1 MIKSFFKDNNIDFF
15 EDASL
20 KKYNTYRVDARC
32 KYLVFPKTEEELI
45 AILREIKK
53 KNIKYIILGNGS
65 NVIFDF
71 EYYDGIIIRL
81 DNLNLVEYKGNIV
94 TVGAGYSLIKL
105 AVETI
110 NKGLSGLAFAAGIPG
125 YVGASTAMNAGAY
138 NSDMA
143 SIVKEVRVLNK
154 NLEIE
159 ILNKEQLDYSY
170 RDSFLKQHP
179 EYIVL
184 STTLELGEGNIKE
197 MQEQIQ
203 ERRNKRLASQPL
215 DLPSAG
221 SVFRNPEGMYAGE
234 LIEKLDLK
242 GYNINGAEVSVKHAN
257 FIVNKGDAKG
267 KDIVELINKIQ
278 KEVKENYNVELKLEQ
293 IIIK

>member
-53 KNIKYIILGNGS
+53 ENIEYIILGNGS

-105 AVETI
+105 AIETI

>member
-53 KNIKYIILGNGS
+53 ENIKYIILGNGS

-105 AVETI
+105 AIETI